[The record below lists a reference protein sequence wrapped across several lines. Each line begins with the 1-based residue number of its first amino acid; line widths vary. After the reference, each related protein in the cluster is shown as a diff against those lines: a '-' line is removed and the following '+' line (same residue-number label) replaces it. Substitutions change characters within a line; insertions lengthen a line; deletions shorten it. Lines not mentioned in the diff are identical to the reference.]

1 MRAERLHARRAMVRT
16 QMLRMPYAREAK
28 LNTNG

>member
-16 QMLRMPYAREAK
+16 QMFRMR
-28 LNTNG
+28 NTACA